1 MSKKLEEAINMDKKK
16 KTATDNQWT
25 SLPEESFKGSKSMGK
40 KEKTATDNQWTS
52 TLKNNKKD

>member
-1 MSKKLEEAINMDKKK
+1 MGKKE

-25 SLPEESFKGSKSMGK
+25 SLPENSPEDSGYSHTK

-52 TLKNNKKD
+52 TLKNSVDKK